1 MEAYSNLFYFNHLP
15 KLELI
20 LRSKIIERFPEDSRI
35 NLGSCINAFFDFY
48 HDISAFDFFEK
59 DLIEKDDMHLAI
71 CMYGH
76 SKYIRLQRTLT
87 CNYNFD
93 DNFLCENYE
102 IIFTLNL
109 RNYDDDKI
117 INTCYEIEQNEK
129 GNFTIYDKN
138 VDFEN
143 YKKTIFESDFIRKHY
158 NDNPISQS
166 IKLNANA

>member
-1 MEAYSNLFYFNHLP
+1 MESYSNLFYFNQLP

-20 LRSKIIERFPEDSRI
+20 LRSKIIERFPENSRI
-35 NLGSCINAFFDFY
+35 NVGNCINAFIDFYYETNAFDFY
-48 HDISAFDFFEK
+48 EK
-59 DLIEKDDMHLAI
+59 NLIVKDDMELAI

-76 SKYIRLQRTLT
+76 TKYIRLQRTLT
-87 CNYNFD
+87 CNSDFD
-93 DNFLCENYE
+93 DHFLCENYE

-143 YKKTIFESDFIRKHY
+143 YKKTILDSDFILKHY
-158 NDNPISQS
+158 NDFPISQS
-166 IKLNANA
+166 IKLNANV